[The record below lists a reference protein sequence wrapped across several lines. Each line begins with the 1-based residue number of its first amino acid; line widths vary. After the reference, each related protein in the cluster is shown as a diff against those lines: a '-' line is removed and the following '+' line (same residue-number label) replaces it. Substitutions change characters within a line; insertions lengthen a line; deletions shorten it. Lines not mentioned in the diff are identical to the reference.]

1 MKIAF
6 VNQSF
11 KQLDNR
17 IRSIRDNLQTNYFN
31 SLQDMIKFS
40 YMRNIQF
47 DRIIITSNNVN
58 SVEMIMDLYKY
69 WKDYEQTE
77 IVCIAKDTEVDL
89 CKYFEET
96 FTTPVVTT
104 MMIKN
109 SSMQTLS
116 SVITER
122 IINLAETYGYK
133 LIDTAQEAETFTF
146 EAENAPEVNADAG
159 RETVPIQAT
168 PVTPVQQTT
177 TVPKK
182 KSGLFEL
189 FKKKRN
195 NEISEEPKVAEQT
208 EPTVQEEPVE
218 ETTTEEP
225 IVAQDESPVVTEPI
239 SSMQEETPAEEF
251 EEMNFE
257 EIEENDEVND
267 NFSSHPDPLSAEP
280 EFIEEEAFDTFEP
293 IKDDFILPQEET
305 IDIPVVGGEIEEEQ
319 LVPPVLEEPMI
330 DETPIEEPVMEATD
344 IFEEAEEITE
354 EVEIGVLDF
363 TETIA
368 EPQRTTE
375 ADFGNVELNFS
386 EQAVNTPIAEVDTN
400 LGNLNV
406 ADAESEYRTATEQP
420 KVIVKE
426 VVKEVVREVNKNHT
440 MLDSIMS
447 GVNHKILVVTGDRNT
462 GKTVTAI
469 TIAKALANKVK
480 TLIVDFDT
488 DCHGLLNYIDY
499 DKFRNFPETVLNGV
513 KLCKNRR
520 IVDNCI
526 MSYDTNLDML
536 TSDFSCEVTEDEIRV
551 TQDLVAELIENY
563 GVIIVDCPLDKL
575 PLIQDLIATGNTI
588 LCIEEEKRGFMNTL
602 CLLESL
608 DLPIRYKKN
617 ITMRG
622 NIFLTRCSDKTDTK
636 KLLKYINGIY
646 EADNVN
652 WLAMPITK
660 FYGRVTPEI
669 LDTIFNH

>member
-31 SLQDMIKFS
+31 NLQDMIKFS

-58 SVEMIMDLYKY
+58 SVELIMDLYKY

-77 IVCIAKDTEVDL
+77 IVCIARDVETDL

-104 MMIKN
+104 MMVKN

-116 SVITER
+116 IAITER

-146 EAENAPEVNADAG
+146 EAETAPEVKADAG
-159 RETVPIQAT
+159 RETVPVQTTPIQ
-168 PVTPVQQTT
+168 PVQSAT
-177 TVPKK
+177 PKK
-182 KSGLFEL
+182 KPGLFGI

-195 NEISEEPKVAEQT
+195 NEISEEPKVAEQIELT
-208 EPTVQEEPVE
+208 AQEEPVE
-218 ETTTEEP
+218 EVITEEP
-225 IVAQDESPVVTEPI
+225 IMIQEEPPVMTEPVSYI
-239 SSMQEETPAEEF
+239 PEETPVQEF

-257 EIEENDEVND
+257 EIEENNEITD
-267 NFSSHPDPLSAEP
+267 NFSSHPDPLPAEP
-280 EFIEEEAFDTFEP
+280 EFTEEEHSDIIEP
-293 IKDDFILPQEET
+293 IQDDFVLPQEEI
-305 IDIPVVGGEIEEEQ
+305 IDIPVVGGEIEEDQ
-319 LVPPVLEEPMI
+319 LVPPVLEEPML
-330 DETPIEEPVMEATD
+330 DETSIEEPVMEAVD

-354 EVEIGVLDF
+354 EVDIGVLDF
-363 TETIA
+363 SETVV
-368 EPQRTTE
+368 EPQGTTE
-375 ADFGNVELNFS
+375 ADFGSVDLNFT
-386 EQAVNTPIAEVDTN
+386 EQTPEASVAEIDNN
-400 LGNLNV
+400 LGNLDV
-406 ADAESEYRTATEQP
+406 VDAESEYRAATEQP

-440 MLDSIMS
+440 MLDSITS
-447 GVNHKILVVTGDRNT
+447 GINHKILIVTGDRNT

-469 TIAKALANKVK
+469 TIAKALADKVK

-513 KLCKNRR
+513 RLCKNRR

-526 MSYDTNLDML
+526 MSYDTNLDIL
-536 TSDFSCEVTEDEIRV
+536 TSDFSCEVTEDEIRL
-551 TQDLVAELIENY
+551 TQDLVAELIEEY

-608 DLPIRYKKN
+608 DLPIRYKKS

>member
-31 SLQDMIKFS
+31 NLQDMIKFS

-58 SVEMIMDLYKY
+58 SVELIMDLYKY

-77 IVCIAKDTEVDL
+77 IVCIARDVETDL

-104 MMIKN
+104 MMVKN

-116 SVITER
+116 IAITER

-146 EAENAPEVNADAG
+146 EAETAPEVKADAG
-159 RETVPIQAT
+159 RETVPVQAT
-168 PVTPVQQTT
+168 PIQPVQSAT
-177 TVPKK
+177 PKK
-182 KSGLFEL
+182 KPGLFGI

-195 NEISEEPKVAEQT
+195 NEISEEPKVAEQIELT
-208 EPTVQEEPVE
+208 AQEEPVE
-218 ETTTEEP
+218 EVITEEP
-225 IVAQDESPVVTEPI
+225 IMIQEEPPVMTEPVSYI
-239 SSMQEETPAEEF
+239 PEETPVQEF

-257 EIEENDEVND
+257 EIEENNEITD
-267 NFSSHPDPLSAEP
+267 NFSSHPDPLPAES
-280 EFIEEEAFDTFEP
+280 EFTEEEHSDIIES
-293 IKDDFILPQEET
+293 IQDDFVLPQEEI
-305 IDIPVVGGEIEEEQ
+305 IDIPVVGGEIEEDQ

-330 DETPIEEPVMEATD
+330 DETPIEEPVMEAVD

-354 EVEIGVLDF
+354 EVDIGVLDF
-363 TETIA
+363 SETVV
-368 EPQRTTE
+368 EPQGTTE
-375 ADFGNVELNFS
+375 ADFGSVDLNFT
-386 EQAVNTPIAEVDTN
+386 EQTPEASVAEIDNN
-400 LGNLNV
+400 LGNLDV
-406 ADAESEYRTATEQP
+406 VDAESEYRAATEQP

-440 MLDSIMS
+440 MLDSITS
-447 GVNHKILVVTGDRNT
+447 GINHKILIVTGDRNT

-469 TIAKALANKVK
+469 TIAKALADKVK
-480 TLIVDFDT
+480 TLIVDFDI

-526 MSYDTNLDML
+526 MSYDTNLDIL
-536 TSDFSCEVTEDEIRV
+536 TSDFSCEVTEDEIRL
-551 TQDLVAELIENY
+551 TQDLVAELIEEY

-608 DLPIRYKKN
+608 DLPIRYKKS